1 MWMRT
6 CRMSVTRKINESGA
20 GRYCYAGR
28 ELHVQWERLH
38 RGDCEPWPDAP
49 AVAALAR
56 QQRELADRVAAR
68 GGAGPVAQQLQQA
81 WREFHAGDFA
91 AAVELGDGL
100 GAPGASVANKSVAI
114 QALYTLRSESQALRL
129 LSAAVSRGEAAVAQL
144 PDYPNAHYM
153 LALVLGR
160 YSQRISILK
169 ALAQGLAGR
178 VRTHLERTLELEPR
192 HAEAHV
198 AFGLY
203 HAEIVSQL
211 GRLAA
216 SLTYG
221 ASPDAALGHFRR
233 AAQLAPAS
241 AIVHI
246 EHARGLLLLDADR
259 NREQAQALYRRAAA
273 CEPRDAMEG
282 LDVGYAERSLASAA
296 KDG

>member
-1 MWMRT
+1 MSIRRT
-6 CRMSVTRKINESGA
+6 KDEA
-20 GRYCYAGR
+20 DPGRYRYAGAQ
-28 ELHVQWERLH
+28 LHGHWERLH
-38 RGDCEPWPDAP
+38 RGDCEPWPD
-49 AVAALAR
+49 VRRIAALAR
-56 QQRELADRVAAR
+56 QHPGFADLVAAR
-68 GGAGPVAQQLQQA
+68 GGTAAVAAQLQEA

-100 GAPGASVANKSVAI
+100 GAPGASAANKSVATE
-114 QALYTLRSESQALRL
+114 ALYAARSASQKLRRL
-129 LSAAVSRGEAAVAQL
+129 ATAVTRGEAAVAQL
-144 PDYPNAHYM
+144 PDYANAHYM

-169 ALAQGLAGR
+169 ALTQGLAGR
-178 VRTHLERTLELEPR
+178 VRSHLERTLELEPG

-221 ASPDAALGHFRR
+221 ASPDAALAHFRR

-259 NREQAQALYRRAAA
+259 YREQALALYRRAAA
-273 CEPRDAMEG
+273 CQPRDAMED
-282 LDVGYAERSLASAA
+282 LDVGHAQRHLAQAPRQRS
-296 KDG
+296 

>member
-1 MWMRT
+1 MRS
-6 CRMSVTRKINESGA
+6 CRMSMTWKKDQPHSG
-20 GRYCYAGR
+20 GWRYAG
-28 ELHVQWERLH
+28 EKLHQQWERLH
-38 RGDCEPWPDAP
+38 LTDCEPWPDARRI
-49 AVAALAR
+49 AALAR
-56 QQRELADRVAAR
+56 QEPRFAHLVAALR
-68 GGAGPVAQQLQQA
+68 GAAVMAEQLQAA
-81 WREFHAGDFA
+81 WRAFHAGDFA
-91 AAVELGDGL
+91 AAVELGDRL
-100 GAPGASVANKSVAI
+100 GAPGACVANKSVAV
-114 QALYTLRSESQALRL
+114 QALYAGHSDAQKLRILTTAMR
-129 LSAAVSRGEAAVAQL
+129 RGEAAVAQL

-198 AFGLY
+198 ALGLY

-221 ASPDAALGHFRR
+221 ASADAALEHFHR
-233 AAQLAPAS
+233 AAQLAPAC

-246 EHARGLLLLDADR
+246 EHAHALLLLDADR
-259 NREQAQALYRRAAA
+259 YRGQAQILYERAAA
-273 CEPRDAMEG
+273 CQPRDAMES
-282 LDVGYAERSLASAA
+282 LDVRHAQRGLPAAA
-296 KDG
+296 KQRT